1 MASPKD
7 RPALLGGLA
16 TLALAVV
23 LLVVFA
29 VEAASGAAG
38 DEVALLR
45 MGALANDGSLGHE
58 YWRLI
63 TYSFLHLT
71 SLHLLLNR
79 ALLWWVGRI
88 VERRVGGLLMCA
100 SYFFAVILSGV
111 TIVVAHLNA
120 PRPGSSM
127 GASGGIFGLLAC
139 ALFLMRRRNAAYF
152 TTSTRV
158 QLWLWIVLLAA
169 LGASLFPGVSLA
181 GHVGGLIGG
190 TIAGMALPVRQ
201 PSRT

>member
-29 VEAASGAAG
+29 VEAATGAAG

-45 MGALANDGSLGHE
+45 MGALANDGRLGHE

-71 SLHLLLNR
+71 SLHLLLNL

-100 SYFFAVILSGV
+100 AYLLAVILSGV
-111 TIVVAHLNA
+111 SIVVAHLNT

-139 ALFLMRRRNAAYF
+139 ALILMRRRDAAHF
-152 TTSTRV
+152 TTSPRV

-169 LGASLFPGVSLA
+169 LSASLLPGVSLA

-190 TIAGMALPVRQ
+190 TIAGMALPVWQ

>member
-29 VEAASGAAG
+29 VEAATGAAG

-45 MGALANDGSLGHE
+45 MGALANDGSL
-58 YWRLI
+58 
-63 TYSFLHLT
+63 
-71 SLHLLLNR
+71 
-79 ALLWWVGRI
+79 
-88 VERRVGGLLMCA
+88 GGLLMCA

-127 GASGGIFGLLAC
+127 GASVGIFGLLAC
-139 ALFLMRRRNAAYF
+139 ALILMRRRAAAHF

>member
-29 VEAASGAAG
+29 VEAATGAAG

-45 MGALANDGSLGHE
+45 MGALANDGRLGHE

-71 SLHLLLNR
+71 SLHLLLNL

-88 VERRVGGLLMCA
+88 VGRRVGGLLMCA

-139 ALFLMRRRNAAYF
+139 ALILMRRRNAAYF